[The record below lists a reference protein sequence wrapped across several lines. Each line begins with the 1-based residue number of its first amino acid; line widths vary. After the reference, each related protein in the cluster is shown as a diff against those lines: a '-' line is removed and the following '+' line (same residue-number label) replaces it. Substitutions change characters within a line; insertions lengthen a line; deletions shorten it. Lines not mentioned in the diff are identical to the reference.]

1 MSSSLITV
9 IGATGAQGGALVR
22 AILADPSHRFRARAI
37 TRNPDGEKARALAA
51 AGAEVVGADADDPST
66 LDAAFAG
73 ADAAFLVTN
82 FWEHFSAEREVKQAR
97 SMAEAAKRAGVG
109 HVVWSTLEDTRQWV
123 PLDDDRMPTL
133 HGKYKVPHFDGKGEA
148 DAIFR
153 ELGLPTTFL
162 LTSFYWENFIHFGS
176 GPQRMPD
183 GTLALL
189 NTMGERKLPG
199 IAVEDIGKCAFGII
213 AAGDRH
219 INATVG
225 IAGEHLTGTEM
236 ASAMSAALGQPIAC
250 CAMEDD
256 AYRALGFPG
265 ADDLGN
271 MFQVKREFNDDF
283 VRPRSVEEA
292 RKLNPNMQDFR
303 TWLQANAGSIPIPE

>member
-1 MSSSLITV
+1 MSQPIITV

-22 AILADPSHRFRARAI
+22 AILADPSRRFRARAI

-82 FWEHFSAEREVKQAR
+82 FWEHFSAEREVQQAR

-123 PLDDDRMPTL
+123 PLTDDRMPTL

-153 ELGLPTTFL
+153 DLGVPTTFL
-162 LTSFYWENFIHFGS
+162 LTSFFWENFIHFGS

-183 GTLALL
+183 DSLVII
-189 NTMGERKLPG
+189 NPMGDAKLPG
-199 IAVEDIGKCAFGII
+199 IGVEDIGKSAFGII
-213 AAGDRH
+213 AAGDRF
-219 INATVG
+219 IDETVG
-225 IAGEHLTGTEM
+225 IAGEHLTGAEM
-236 ASAMSAALGQPIAC
+236 AAAMSDALGETINYF
-250 CAMEDD
+250 AMEPET
-256 AYRALGFPG
+256 YRGLGFPG

-271 MFQVKREFNDDF
+271 MFQVKRDFNDDF
-283 VRPRSVEEA
+283 MRPRSVEDT
-292 RKLNPNMQDFR
+292 RKLNPETQDFR
-303 TWLQANAGSIPIPE
+303 TWLQANAGKIPVPA